1 MTRRI
6 RTDDRLAELYDL
18 ICAHPGNSSY
28 WYAKRIGVPKTNM
41 GRVLASAELLGYLL
55 AEDDRGR
62 LYPSPW
68 NTRRFYDPDTDP
80 LF

>member
-1 MTRRI
+1 MPGVSTNRDPI
-6 RTDDRLAELYDL
+6 ATLYQL
-18 ICAHPGNSSY
+18 VCRQPGNRAH
-28 WYAKRIGVPKTNM
+28 WYALRIGVQPTNIA
-41 GRVLASAELLGYLL
+41 RVLASAELLGYLL